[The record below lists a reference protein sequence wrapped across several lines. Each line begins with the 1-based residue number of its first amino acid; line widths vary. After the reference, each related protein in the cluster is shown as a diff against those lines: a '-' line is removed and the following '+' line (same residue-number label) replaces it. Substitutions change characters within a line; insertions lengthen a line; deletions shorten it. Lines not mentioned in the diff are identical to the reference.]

1 MIHTIK
7 FLNDL
12 GVNQPRER
20 CLSLLSERYGIK
32 VSHNEDYP
40 DLYCLNYDQINSPK
54 LDPITRECRSFVIE
68 AVYDK
73 EVTDEVS
80 FRSVSRSF
88 DRFYNLTEDPD
99 QEVDISTLTLH
110 EKLDGSLVSVFHY
123 EGEWIYRTKSM
134 IMPEEDRKV
143 NGGDLSWKELIEET
157 CMGMFRGEDEP
168 FKNLTFIFEVVSP
181 DNRVVTKYKGRMAYM
196 LAARGNMTGE
206 YIVSDEHQRESLLL
220 DIAEYNI
227 SMPKT
232 YSFSSLEQCQEV
244 VNELPNLEEGY
255 VGYNS
260 LGVPVVKIKS
270 PAYLAAH
277 RLKGESVLS
286 GKRIMDMLFIGEEDE
301 YLAIFPEDVE
311 KFLPYQEAYA
321 CVSESF
327 ELWWGLYRE
336 IEDKKEYALR
346 VKRFSISS
354 LLFTKK
360 KNKELSFQECFDRLS
375 ITSKYT
381 MVESYL

>member
-54 LDPITRECRSFVIE
+54 LHPITKECRSFVIE

-99 QEVDISTLTLH
+99 QEVDISNLTLH

-123 EGEWIYRTKSM
+123 EGKWIYRTKAM
-134 IMPEEDRKV
+134 IMPEGDRKV

-181 DNRVVTKYKGRMAYM
+181 ENRVVTKYKGRMAYM
-196 LAARGNMTGE
+196 LAARGNITGE

-301 YLAIFPEDVE
+301 YLAIFPEDAE

-327 ELWWGLYRE
+327 DLWWGLYCE

-346 VKRFSISS
+346 VKRFSIASI
-354 LLFTKK
+354 LFTKRN
-360 KNKELSFQECFDRLS
+360 NKDFCFQECFDRLS
-375 ITSKYT
+375 VTYKYK
-381 MVESYL
+381 MVQSYL